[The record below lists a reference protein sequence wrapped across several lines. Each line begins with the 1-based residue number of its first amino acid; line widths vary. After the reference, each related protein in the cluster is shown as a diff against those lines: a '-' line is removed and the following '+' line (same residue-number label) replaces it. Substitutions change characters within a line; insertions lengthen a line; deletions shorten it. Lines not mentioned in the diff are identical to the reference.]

1 MAVPRV
7 RPGNYPAIL
16 SYGFR
21 PFFLLGALY
30 AGLTILFWLPLL
42 HGALDTAS
50 LFAPVDWH
58 IHEMLFG
65 YLAAVVAGF
74 LLTAIPNWTGRLPVQ
89 GTPLLL
95 LVLIWL
101 AGRIAVFFSG
111 AIGWL
116 AATMIDSSFLLAV
129 VAAAM
134 IEIVAGRNWGNLKV
148 LVPVSVLFAAN
159 LLFHIEAHANGSSDI
174 SRRLAISAI
183 VVLIVIIGGRII
195 PSFTRN
201 WLVKFNPGRLPA
213 PFSRFDVA
221 IIVFTALVLLGW
233 TFVPSRTGTGIAL
246 IVAAVLNAARLA
258 RWAGVRTFRDP
269 LVLILHL
276 AYAFVPIGF
285 MLTGLSALTPDTVPL
300 AAGLHAF
307 GVGAAG
313 SMTLSVMVRA
323 TLGHTGR
330 ELRAGAEGC
339 VVFAMILMA
348 AVLRICAAFH
358 PEQLVLLYGSA
369 GAWAIAFLGYAVFF
383 GGMLARPRLKP
394 GEDEGRIVTR
404 LFVTRHI

>member
-1 MAVPRV
+1 VDA
-7 RPGNYPAIL
+7 
-16 SYGFR
+16 SY
-21 PFFLLGALY
+21 
-30 AGLTILFWLPLL
+30 
-42 HGALDTAS
+42 
-50 LFAPVDWH
+50 
-58 IHEMLFG
+58 
-65 YLAAVVAGF
+65 
-74 LLTAIPNWTGRLPVQ
+74 
-89 GTPLLL
+89 
-95 LVLIWL
+95 
-101 AGRIAVFFSG
+101 
-111 AIGWL
+111 
-116 AATMIDSSFLLAV
+116 
-129 VAAAM
+129 
-134 IEIVAGRNWGNLKV
+134 
-148 LVPVSVLFAAN
+148 PVSRVT
-159 LLFHIEAHANGSSDI
+159 GWS
-174 SRRLAISAI
+174 
-183 VVLIVIIGGRII
+183 
-195 PSFTRN
+195 
-201 WLVKFNPGRLPA
+201 KFNPGRLPA

-221 IIVFTALVLLGW
+221 IIMFTALVLLGW
-233 TFVPSRTGTGIAL
+233 TFVPSGTGTGIAL

-330 ELRAGAEGC
+330 ELRAGVEGC

-348 AVLRICAAFH
+348 AVRICAAFH

-394 GEDEGRIVTR
+394 GEDEGTDCNSAFCDKTYLIREPAAGGTGLFCNEAGASIEVAGILENPDMSR
-404 LFVTRHI
+404 LDRSLSPGCHRSKD